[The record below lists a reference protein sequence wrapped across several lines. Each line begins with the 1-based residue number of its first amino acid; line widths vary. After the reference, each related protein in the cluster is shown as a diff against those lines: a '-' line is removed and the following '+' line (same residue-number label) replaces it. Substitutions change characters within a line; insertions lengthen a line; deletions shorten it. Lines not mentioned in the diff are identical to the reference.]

1 LKIKI
6 ISIGNKMPAWI
17 NEAFDSYISKLN
29 RDFTLQLIEIKP
41 EKKFDSI
48 EQKKL
53 SESEKILSHVDK
65 EFLIVLD
72 EKGLQFSSQEL
83 AQKLKHWSEHFKH
96 ITFVIGGAD
105 GIHED
110 ILHKANLTWSL
121 SKSTFP
127 HAFVRVLILEQLYR
141 AHSIL
146 ENHPYHRE

>member
-29 RDFTLQLIEIKP
+29 RDFILQLIEIKP
-41 EKKFDSI
+41 EKKIDSI

-53 SESEKILSHVDK
+53 SGSEKILSHVDK

-105 GIHED
+105 GVHED

-127 HAFVRVLILEQLYR
+127 HAFVRVLIAEQLYR
-141 AHSIL
+141 AQSIL

>member
-1 LKIKI
+1 MKIKI

-17 NEAFDSYISKLN
+17 NEAFDSYMSKLD
-29 RDFTLQLIEIKP
+29 RDFTIQLIEIKP

-48 EQKKL
+48 DQKKL
-53 SESEKILSHVDK
+53 SEAEKILSHVDK

-121 SKSTFP
+121 SRSTFP
-127 HAFVRVLILEQLYR
+127 HAFVRVLITEQLYR

>member
-17 NEAFDSYISKLN
+17 NEAFDSYMSKLD
-29 RDFTLQLIEIKP
+29 RDFTIQLIEIKP
-41 EKKFDSI
+41 QKKFDSI

-53 SESEKILSHVDK
+53 SEAEKILSHVDK

-83 AQKLKHWSEHFKH
+83 AQKLKHWSENFKH

-121 SKSTFP
+121 SRSTFP
-127 HAFVRVLILEQLYR
+127 HAFVRVLITEQLYR

>member
-29 RDFTLQLIEIKP
+29 RDFTPQLIEIKP

-105 GIHED
+105 GVHED

-127 HAFVRVLILEQLYR
+127 HAFVRVLIAEQLYR
-141 AHSIL
+141 AQSIL

>member
-1 LKIKI
+1 MTIKI

-17 NEAFDSYISKLN
+17 NEAFDSYMSKLD
-29 RDFTLQLIEIKP
+29 RDFTIQLIEIKP

-48 EQKKL
+48 DQKKL
-53 SESEKILSHVDK
+53 SEAEKILSHVDK

-127 HAFVRVLILEQLYR
+127 HAFVRVLITEQLYR

>member
-127 HAFVRVLILEQLYR
+127 HAFVRVLIAEQLYR
-141 AHSIL
+141 AQSIL

>member
-1 LKIKI
+1 
-6 ISIGNKMPAWI
+6 MPAWI
-17 NEAFDSYISKLN
+17 NEAFDSYMSKLD
-29 RDFTLQLIEIKP
+29 RDFAIQLIEIKP
-41 EKKFDSI
+41 QKKFDSI

-53 SESEKILSHVDK
+53 SEAEKILSHVDK

-121 SKSTFP
+121 SRSTFP
-127 HAFVRVLILEQLYR
+127 HAFVRVLITEQLYR